1 MLIKLLFPSSY
12 KARYWINGFKCPLN
26 RSNLPPFIC
35 SFCRFVLL
43 WFSCIVC
50 LWLHL
55 NDRSS
60 PWMQIPWITVSG
72 CLQVLDGR
80 ILWGTVAAASSLS
93 CLWLS
98 ESQFLPFTN
107 KRKYLWSIYTTN
119 VWILSV
125 TAHIE
130 SQRSGKSWNT
140 HWMSALHQMCWWT
153 IKITTSQILFE
164 KNWKMCTFSHVTA
177 GHCISILKG
186 TPLYLIYP

>member
-1 MLIKLLFPSSY
+1 M
-12 KARYWINGFKCPLN
+12 
-26 RSNLPPFIC
+26 
-35 SFCRFVLL
+35 LL

-55 NDRSS
+55 NDHSS

-125 TAHIE
+125 SLTERVNGLANHEMHIE
-130 SQRSGKSWNT
+130 WVHCIRCADEQLRSWHHKFC
-140 HWMSALHQMCWWT
+140 LK
-153 IKITTSQILFE
+153 KI
-164 KNWKMCTFSHVTA
+164 WKMCTFSHVTA
-177 GHCISILKG
+177 CHCISILKG